1 MGKLTVASVGGT
13 TDLGA
18 SEDSQWVRT
27 VILLST
33 GIVTSVYHCLA
44 YTRRSELVTR
54 FQEETLRVDA
64 LRMERSWKKDR

>member
-27 VILLST
+27 LILLST
-33 GIVTSVYHCLA
+33 GIVTCVYRCLA
-44 YTRRSELVTR
+44 YTRGSELVTR
-54 FQEETLRVDA
+54 LQEGTLRVDA
-64 LRMERSWKKDR
+64 LRMQRS